1 MTKNFTM
8 WWRVRGREGDGE
20 GSDDQA
26 FDDAVMDT
34 QHIYED
40 DTSTLGLNVRALTE
54 RVATIEVI
62 LRGQGL
68 MSS

>member
-1 MTKNFTM
+1 MTLYSAM
-8 WWRVRGREGDGE
+8 RGRVRRAGE

-54 RVATIEVI
+54 RVATIESI
-62 LRGQGL
+62 LDEQGL